1 MADGNIITNSEA
13 PKRNFRWRAIVVMLG
28 GILIHLTLGTYYTFG
43 NFSPY
48 IISYLRYRV
57 GEKNRSNVDGLWVP
71 NIAKVSQSIGNVVGG
86 LLFTRFGTRISTT
99 VGCAFFSGSVLL
111 SYFTIQKSFI
121 AFAATYGFVF
131 GFGMFAAYTST
142 LTSVIKW
149 MPNNP
154 GLAGGIIVAG
164 FGGGAL
170 VFNQAITRYI
180 NPHNKVPDV
189 IEGSDRYFSD
199 DDLLDRVPTS
209 FLILGATYTVMQ
221 VIGIVMITSP
231 PHQGVNVELNIPGR
245 KDSYIKEE
253 RIQNDSFRQND
264 NLNDS
269 NSKDEMDGEVIK
281 DSSNGEHDI
290 EKGDAFAANRNLKEY
305 PTSIEKTEETKSE
318 PNIQGV
324 KSKQTVLQVIMIT
337 FRSRNFYIWLVVL
350 FCMDCG
356 MGFVTTLYKSYGQT
370 FIQDDHFLALVGS
383 CSSIFNCVGRP
394 CWGALM
400 DRFTFKV
407 AMLCVTGFFAS
418 FTATF
423 IASEFCGEAFFFVWV
438 CAVYF
443 SFCGVWI
450 ALPAS
455 LSNLYGADNM
465 GINFGLVSVILIF
478 SGIGTA
484 LLGTTLKELIGWHG
498 IFLLSAGI
506 LTVGFIASFFF
517 NDQKVTKR

>member
-1 MADGNIITNSEA
+1 MINGNLNHIVSYTTMTNIHHNSEVTRR
-13 PKRNFRWRAIVVMLG
+13 KFRWRAVVVILG
-28 GILIHLTLGTYYTFG
+28 GILINLTLGTYYTFG

-48 IISYLRYRV
+48 IISYMRARI
-57 GEKNRSNVDGLWVP
+57 GEKDLSNVDGLWVT
-71 NIAKVSQSIGNVVGG
+71 NIAKVSQSIGNVIGG
-86 LLFTRFGTRISTT
+86 LLFKRFGTRISTS

-111 SYFTIQKSFI
+111 SYFTVQKSFI

-131 GFGMFAAYTST
+131 GFGMFAAYTSM
-142 LTSVIKW
+142 LTTVIKW

-154 GLAGGIIVAG
+154 GLAGGIVVAG

-199 DDLLDRVPTS
+199 EDLLDRVPKS

-221 VIGIVMITSP
+221 IIGIIMITSP
-231 PHQGVNVELNIPGR
+231 SDQVVNDASQQNIEDPNGSINKNHVDTSVINGSVVGDYLKSHDVEKG
-245 KDSYIKEE
+245 
-253 RIQNDSFRQND
+253 
-264 NLNDS
+264 
-269 NSKDEMDGEVIK
+269 GTVV
-281 DSSNGEHDI
+281 SNG
-290 EKGDAFAANRNLKEY
+290 NLKEC
-305 PTSIEKTEETKSE
+305 TMSDENKEQTKRE
-318 PNIQGV
+318 LITTGAN
-324 KSKQTVLQVIMIT
+324 SKQTVLQIIMIT
-337 FRSRNFYIWLVVL
+337 LKSRNFYIWLVVL

-383 CSSIFNCVGRP
+383 CSSIFNCIGRP

-407 AMLCVTGFFAS
+407 AMLCVTGLFAS
-418 FTATF
+418 FTATL
-423 IASEFCGEAFFFVWV
+423 IASEFCGKAFFFVWV

-443 SFCGVWI
+443 SFCGLRIV
-450 ALPAS
+450 LPAS
-455 LSNLYGADNM
+455 LSNIYGADNM
-465 GINFGLVSVILIF
+465 GINFGLVSIIMIF
-478 SGIGTA
+478 SGVGTA
-484 LLGTTLKELIGWHG
+484 LLGTTLKDLIGWQG

-506 LTVGFIASFFF
+506 ISVGFVASFFF
-517 NDQKVTKR
+517 NDREVKR